1 MTIHPVPVRAVPKSE
16 LTPDELESLRL
27 RHVHLQMRYRCYRKA
42 NKNYKNYGG
51 RGIRVCERWLGKQGF
66 FNFCKD
72 MGDRPKG
79 STGLSILS
87 SRAIATHLRAGF
99 PAWSPPRRY
108 WRSQIL
114 LSFAAPILPCCTSAR
129 LWWSYGWP
137 PSNPRWILRLL
148 PWPAPNRSGDRW
160 LVG

>member
-79 STGLSILS
+79 FTLERLDVNGPYDPDNCCWVSPKQQQQNTRRTVNVCGMCVSEAARRTGLRKQLISKRL
-87 SRAIATHLRAGF
+87 AKG
-99 PAWSPPRRY
+99 WSEED
-108 WRSQIL
+108 
-114 LSFAAPILPCCTSAR
+114 A
-129 LWWSYGWP
+129 
-137 PSNPRWILRLL
+137 
-148 PWPAPNRSGDRW
+148 
-160 LVG
+160 